1 MKTKLFAVLGLI
13 IAMGVTACGNS
24 GGNKSQTSAQ
34 QLPSSSSLEASSSSK
49 DTSSSQTSS
58 SFFSSLISS
67 SQTASSSQAS
77 SSSEQKSSS
86 QAKSSSIASSS
97 SQVSSSSKHTHSWGE
112 GVVTTEPGCETKGV
126 RTFTCSCGETRTEE
140 IASLGHDYG
149 SLVEGYLPSYFYDG
163 SQSYYKCSRC
173 KQYFDSS
180 KQATT
185 EAALKLEKAGDSI
198 AISVNGVQKGLFSQT
213 LKEENVVT
221 WTYSELEVATDD
233 VLSLTKPGDTSYKYQ
248 FFNNGNIDQDGKIIA
263 GGKVVLNLTA
273 TLNGFVLDVS
283 GYKYQ
288 GLVVKVNDNEYPLN
302 KVTYYEN
309 NKETYIYGYHYFNVG
324 DVMTV
329 VDNVNNITYDYDDLE
344 DDVLWNVYDFE
355 KGTNNEIVFKT
366 QARFGIEFDRGG
378 DKKISVTKT
387 FAPAE
392 GISLVALNVR
402 GAGESLIF
410 DSTTYPNDSAVYKS
424 FTWYITHEKVINNED
439 ITQFL
444 ANNGLTIFYK
454 NVELNAGD
462 TFAFGKEHSTQA
474 LAKFS
479 NIVDL
484 RVDEG
489 AITRADNDDIVV
501 GQTGTYEIGYL
512 PCCNSAFIYAS
523 QTVSADAFVMVD
535 GNSYPL
541 TKDAHN
547 NVTYS
552 AHFEK
557 NQYAAFMDSNY
568 QLISPTIVSI
578 SVETPAHISS
588 GFMIYFDKAGTFQLT
603 LNIVSS
609 ILTVSTIELDPEEQ
623 PTEITGAYLMG
634 SGGVSAK
641 LISNPNYP
649 DELVR
654 ENVEMK
660 ANSGGTVFVAV
671 YKEDLSG
678 YLEGVTLSPNS
689 EDVAVSATA
698 GSTTMF
704 YLTAGLGTYSFYLNK
719 KTLVLRI
726 VKVS

>member
-1 MKTKLFAVLGLI
+1 MKTKLFAVLGLV

-24 GGNKSQTSAQ
+24 GDNKSQSSAQ

-49 DTSSSQTSS
+49 ETSSSQASS

-86 QAKSSSIASSS
+86 QAKSSSAASSS
-97 SQVSSSSKHTHSWGE
+97 SQVSSSSKHTHSWSE

-185 EAALKLEKAGDSI
+185 EAALKLEKAGDSV
-198 AISVNGVQKGLFSQT
+198 AISVNGVQKGLFTQT

-248 FFNNGNIDQDGKIIA
+248 FFNNGNIDQDGKIIS

-344 DDVLWNVYDFE
+344 DGVLWNVYDFE
-355 KGTNNEIVFKT
+355 KGTNNEIVFKK

-378 DKKISVTKT
+378 DKKISITKT
-387 FAPAE
+387 FGPSRTLERCDIAFLD
-392 GISLVALNVR
+392 GR
-402 GAGESLIF
+402 GNEIMTE
-410 DSTTYPNDSAVYKS
+410 TTYASTSLEYEA
-424 FTWYITHEKVINNED
+424 FTWYLTHEKVVNNQD
-439 ITQFL
+439 IVDYLST
-444 ANNGLTIFYK
+444 NGLTIYFK
-454 NVELNAGD
+454 SVTLNVGERFIVTG
-462 TFAFGKEHSTQA
+462 FPSGFGVFFDN
-474 LAKFS
+474 L
-479 NIVDL
+479 VDL

-489 AITRADNDDIVV
+489 AISHDGDYIKIMKE
-501 GQTGTYEIGYL
+501 GTYEVGFI
-512 PCCNSAFIYAS
+512 PCCNSLYIYSS
-523 QTVSADAFVMVD
+523 QIVTNDAYVMVG

-541 TKDAHN
+541 IKDADN
-547 NVTYS
+547 NVTYT

-557 NQYAAFMDSNY
+557 NQYAVFMDSAY
-568 QLISPTIVSI
+568 QLITPNQVGI
-578 SVETPAHISS
+578 SMGTPAHTSS
-588 GFMIYFDKAGTFQLT
+588 FMIYFDKAGTFTLT
-603 LNIVSS
+603 LNLDTKNLKVDAVS
-609 ILTVSTIELDPEEQ
+609 IDPEEQ
-623 PTEITGAYLMG
+623 PTEITGAYLIG
-634 SGGVSAK
+634 SGGLSARMVD
-641 LISNPNYP
+641 NPNNS
-649 DELVR
+649 EQLMK
-654 ENVEMK
+654 ENVAMV
-660 ANSGGTVFVAV
+660 ATSGMV
-671 YKEDLSG
+671 YVSIYRDDLSSNID
-678 YLEGVTLSPNS
+678 GVTLSADSAN
-689 EDVAVSATA
+689 VATA
-698 GSTTMF
+698 ISTLF
-704 YLTAGLGTYSFYLNK
+704 YLTAGEGTYSFYLNK
-719 KTLVLRI
+719 KTLVLTI